1 MAIWSLDSM
10 VKSRMIW
17 SMEACAIELQSVRAA
32 ASSRGPIPNAL
43 MLVAIHLFAIRFMT
57 SSRSGVT
64 YSDLFNAPKF
74 YRLRQNSIS
83 KVLTIVTPSPA
94 NGIRTPKMAT

>member
-1 MAIWSLDSM
+1 
-10 VKSRMIW
+10 
-17 SMEACAIELQSVRAA
+17 MEACAIELQSVRAA

-43 MLVAIHLFAIRFMT
+43 MLVAMPHLSAVSFMT